1 MKKRFQILILL
12 NLFFSQIT
20 FGVNEFALF
29 DLYKELHANPELSYQ
44 ETETS
49 ARLAVMLKEIGYE
62 VTEGFGGNGVVA
74 ILKNGK
80 GKTIMLRADMDGLP
94 VKERTGVSY
103 SSKKKVINL
112 EGQEVFTMHACGHD
126 IHMTVLIGAARALIE
141 SRNKWQGTL
150 ILILQ
155 PAEEVSGGARAMLR
169 EGLYTNYPRPDYN
182 LALHVSA
189 DLEAGKVGY
198 ISGYAMANV
207 DSVDILVK
215 GIGGHGAYPHKTK
228 DPIMLATQLVM
239 ALQTIVSRE
248 ISPLEPAVVTVGSI
262 HGGTKHN
269 VIPNEVKLQ
278 LTIRSYSDSVRNK
291 TLAGIKRIAENLAR
305 SAGLPNTLYP
315 VITIKDEYTPAV
327 FNDPK
332 LTRKLKQSF
341 EKALG
346 KDNVI
351 QVSQVMAGEDFGMY
365 GRIKPIIPTSLFWL
379 GSVNKTKY
387 NLSNRRGS
395 PLPSLHSDV
404 FMPDPIPT
412 INTGIKALTQAAH
425 DLFNK

>member
-1 MKKRFQILILL
+1 MR
-12 NLFFSQIT
+12 
-20 FGVNEFALF
+20 V
-29 DLYKELHANPELSYQ
+29 
-44 ETETS
+44 
-49 ARLAVMLKEIGYE
+49 VMI
-62 VTEGFGGNGVVA
+62 F
-74 ILKNGK
+74 
-80 GKTIMLRADMDGLP
+80 
-94 VKERTGVSY
+94 
-103 SSKKKVINL
+103 
-112 EGQEVFTMHACGHD
+112 
-126 IHMTVLIGAARALIE
+126 HMTVLIGAARALLE

-228 DPIMLATQLVM
+228 DPIILATQLVM

>member
-20 FGVNEFALF
+20 FGVKEFALF

-49 ARLAVMLKEIGYE
+49 ARLAIILKEMGYE
-62 VTEGFGGNGVVA
+62 VTEGFGGTGVVA

-126 IHMTVLIGAARALIE
+126 IHMTVLIGAARALLE